1 MTTYVRFMPLDSLL
15 RARLSGL
22 DVRAFAEI
30 VLCMRAHGVRGATRA
45 NDRAFQPFGAFEFE
59 TIDGTMSRVARAR
72 NRAREDAMYAR
83 VRPRRNAR
91 ARRRASSRVVVY
103 RSRRRVDGSLLTL
116 SLVITIHLRAIT
128 RYASRRVDAHIAR
141 LMFSRNDALRTPK
154 TGQSPINA
162 AFCNGDA
169 LNVVL
174 SQPNNIR
181 IATKTYTIV
190 ITGVEKAHPTSGRL
204 LSTGT
209 PRAATVRREEETRR
223 ARWTRDSEKAFEPGR
238 HRDGATA
245 RATTTRAREELQHA
259 RTRFARVSG
268 TRTPEMDAASI
279 LTLEPRV

>member
-1 MTTYVRFMPLDSLL
+1 
-15 RARLSGL
+15 
-22 DVRAFAEI
+22 
-30 VLCMRAHGVRGATRA
+30 
-45 NDRAFQPFGAFEFE
+45 
-59 TIDGTMSRVARAR
+59 
-72 NRAREDAMYAR
+72 
-83 VRPRRNAR
+83 
-91 ARRRASSRVVVY
+91 
-103 RSRRRVDGSLLTL
+103 
-116 SLVITIHLRAIT
+116 
-128 RYASRRVDAHIAR
+128 
-141 LMFSRNDALRTPK
+141 MFSRNDALRTPK

-223 ARWTRDSEKAFEPGR
+223 DDVFLKTVCPS
-238 HRDGATA
+238 TVSNVA
-245 RATTTRAREELQHA
+245 RADDARGAARTREELEHA
-259 RTRFARVSG
+259 RARFARVSG

-279 LTLEPRV
+279 LTLASRV